1 MADPQFG
8 FEQLHKAEEDEEQHA
23 ETERNPGSPRM
34 NVRSGMLQGTAI
46 LLMGRRKRT
55 GGPPLRSPNRST
67 TFVQGSTHFV
77 QRSTKCG
84 ETAAHDR
91 LQTTR

>member
-1 MADPQFG
+1 MAGPQFG
-8 FEQLHKAEEDEEQHA
+8 FEQLQKAEEDEEQHA

-46 LLMGRRKRT
+46 LLMGRRSGPTVRLSFAQPFGERSSKVRRT
-55 GGPPLRSPNRST
+55 
-67 TFVQGSTHFV
+67 FI
-77 QRSTKCG
+77 QRSTKCR

-91 LQTTR
+91 LQTIR